1 MAKEYYS
8 LLTKAGQ
15 AKIANASL
23 LNTKLEI
30 TTIKLGDGNGAEY
43 NPTEEQTDLKRVV
56 YTGKVSAVRKDPEL
70 DNVIIIESVIPQSA
84 GNFMIREI
92 GYYDAEGDLVL
103 VAKYK
108 SQFKPQ
114 VSSNG
119 AAVDMK
125 VNTVIAVSNAE
136 NVELKIDNTLIFA
149 TSKDVEKLR
158 QEMSEKIGNLS
169 SLKTTDNTNVV
180 AAINEIFLKF
190 DDISTDAKGTS
201 FDDAKAKLGA
211 DNVQVAIEK
220 TVEKVNTTNT
230 NLDNLKKKIK
240 ENRTVVASTLTAS
253 KWQGN
258 TYSFETEYPHAQY
271 DIAIEL
277 GENATLEQA
286 YAFADACLKGSI
298 GTQVITALD
307 IVPTIDIPITIEVL
321 KKWE

>member
-149 TSKDVEKLR
+149 TAKDIESVRKELGD
-158 QEMSEKIGNLS
+158 KIGNLT
-169 SLKTTDNTNVV
+169 SLKTNAKVDLV
-180 AAINEIFLKF
+180 AAINEVFGKF
-190 DDISTDAKGTS
+190 AEISTDAAGTS

-230 NLDNLKKKIK
+230 NLNDLENKIK
-240 ENRTVVASTLTAS
+240 ENRTVVSATLTAS

-277 GENATLEQA
+277 GESATLEQA